1 MPEIYLRY
9 TWMSEVCLRYVW
21 HMPEIYL
28 RYDWVISY
36 IYLRYPW
43 DMSEICLRYAW
54 DMPMICLSYV
64 CDMSEICLRYI
75 SKICWRD
82 MFHSWIYRDNFHLLW
97 PNLLVSD
104 RPGSSWISHIRGASH
119 MWRWSQYLIQPQTVP
134 VLVLCKINLWLV
146 RSITKMGFFNHS
158 QYKLTQHKHMYSLWL
173 D

>member
-1 MPEIYLRY
+1 MPEICLRY
-9 TWMSEVCLRYVW
+9 TWMSEVYLRYVW
-21 HMPEIYL
+21 HMPEIYH
-28 RYDWVISY
+28 RYDWDISY

-104 RPGSSWISHIRGASH
+104 RPGSRDAYASKKKYKEIIMTPLPSISPV
-119 MWRWSQYLIQPQTVP
+119 YPFPFQPPQDA
-134 VLVLCKINLWLV
+134 LL
-146 RSITKMGFFNHS
+146 S
-158 QYKLTQHKHMYSLWL
+158 MYIK
-173 D
+173 

>member
-28 RYDWVISY
+28 RYDTDISY

-104 RPGSSWISHIRGASH
+104 RPGSRDAYASKNK
-119 MWRWSQYLIQPQTVP
+119 IQ
-134 VLVLCKINLWLV
+134 KINHDPPSHHMT
-146 RSITKMGFFNHS
+146 SIPLPIPPPTP
-158 QYKLTQHKHMYSLWL
+158 QHDAY
-173 D
+173 